1 MYTMEIRW
9 LEAFIAVAEELHFG
23 NAAVRLRMAKSP
35 LSQVIR
41 KLEHSLGVELFIRST
56 RSVELTSAGQ
66 AFLPHARTVLDNLEL
81 AQKSVRVP
89 EGVVYGHLTLG
100 FTGVLNRRTLPRFT
114 RALRDTYPEIELS
127 LVGRVM
133 TQDAIAQL
141 DAGTLDLAFVGL
153 PIDSTRTET
162 QLLLR
167 ERFGMVVPAGHPL
180 AERER
185 VELAM
190 FAEDRFITP
199 PIGAG
204 SVLYEDTVR
213 ACTDAGFYPIISQE
227 ITDPYM
233 SMMLV
238 AAGVG
243 VAYLPEGVRPVV
255 PPGTVFV
262 PLVGDPVYM
271 NHGLAWSKLRRSP
284 AREAFLGLVEDV
296 LAKGL

>member
-1 MYTMEIRW
+1 MEIRW

-23 NAAVRLRMAKSP
+23 NAAIRLRMATSP

-41 KLEHSLGVELFIRST
+41 KLENSLGTELFIRST
-56 RSVELTSAGQ
+56 RSVELTSAGH
-66 AFLPHARTVLDNLEL
+66 ALLPHARTVLEDLEL
-81 AQKSVRVP
+81 ARHSVNVP
-89 EGVVYGHLTLG
+89 EGVVHGHLRLG
-100 FTGVLNRRTLPRFT
+100 FTGVLNQRTLPRFT
-114 RALRDTYPEIELS
+114 RAVRDTYPDIELS

-133 TQDAIAQL
+133 TQEAIAQL

-153 PIDSTRTET
+153 PTDSTRTET
-162 QLLLR
+162 KLLLR
-167 ERFGMVVPAGHPL
+167 ERYGLVVPKGHALAGRGH
-180 AERER
+180 
-185 VELAM
+185 VELSM
-190 FAEDRFITP
+190 CAEERFITP

-204 SVLYEDTVR
+204 SVLYEDTIR
-213 ACTDAGFYPIISQE
+213 ACTQAGFHPIISQQ

-262 PLVGDPVYM
+262 PLQGEPVYM
-271 NHGLAWSKLRRSP
+271 NHGLAWSKLRNSP
-284 AREAFLGLVEDV
+284 AREAFLGLVEEV
-296 LAKGL
+296 LAEGL